1 MNAIARV
8 SLSTLMLVL
17 SLVTA
22 AQADTTIRTDRVNLS
37 VGDDGTVHVHT
48 RSSLPALRDG
58 VNSAE
63 SLNSSPY
70 VNQLIN
76 CHQRS
81 QQHHHARTDSRSG
94 SRVVSQSSTQT
105 TICR

>member
-1 MNAIARV
+1 MNAIARA
-8 SLSTLMLVL
+8 SLSTLMLML
-17 SLVTA
+17 SLAST
-22 AQADTTIRTDRVNLS
+22 AQAGTTIRTDRVNLS
-37 VGDDGTVHVHT
+37 IEEDGTVHVRTH
-48 RSSLPALRDG
+48 SSLPALREG

-63 SLNSSPY
+63 NLNSSPY
-70 VNQLIN
+70 VNRLMN

-105 TICR
+105 TVCR